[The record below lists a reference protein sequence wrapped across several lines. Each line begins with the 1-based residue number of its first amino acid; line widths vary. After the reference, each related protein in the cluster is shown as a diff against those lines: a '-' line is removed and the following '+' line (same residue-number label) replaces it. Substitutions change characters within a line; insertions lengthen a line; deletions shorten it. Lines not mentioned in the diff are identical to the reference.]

1 MIAQSASIS
10 NAGAAAIVIFFDE
23 DNRALSGLEPISQR
37 EYGSNC
43 LLHLSLSRPTGTD
56 RFSGFEGVMN
66 SIISFMILVRD
77 SYHRDLCKAS
87 FSLKLPQL

>member
-10 NAGAAAIVIFFDE
+10 NAGAAAIVFFFDE

-43 LLHLSLSRPTGTD
+43 LLHLSLSP
-56 RFSGFEGVMN
+56 RFLG
-66 SIISFMILVRD
+66 
-77 SYHRDLCKAS
+77 
-87 FSLKLPQL
+87 